1 METQTENNLL
11 TLTFGA
17 VANALAQVAPPALAE
32 SYDNVGLLVGED
44 SNMVREVMTCL
55 DVTEEVVDEAI
66 LTKCNLIVSHH
77 PLIFKGLKRLNGNNA
92 TERTLLKAI
101 RNNIGIIACHT
112 NLDNTFNGV
121 SIQLAHRLGLQ
132 SPKVLQ
138 PMSGQLGQMA
148 VFIPNQSVEA
158 VLAAAFEAGAGHVG
172 LYDQCAFR
180 VNGVGSYRPLA
191 GSNPVDG
198 KINQLSIGPETKVEF
213 IYPNYLQDAILRAV
227 KSVHPYEE
235 VAYNTF
241 TMTNKWEQ
249 VGAGAIGLL
258 PEPMTLVDF
267 LDQVKS
273 CLGIT
278 HLKYTDLDRQVQRI
292 AVGGG
297 TCSFLIDPAKR
308 AGADVLVT
316 ADIKYHEW
324 FEADG
329 QIAIVDIGHYE
340 SEIHTNKHLASLLS
354 EKFPNIA
361 VRLTTV
367 ITNPVKHH

>member
-11 TLTFGA
+11 TLTFEA
-17 VANALAQVAPPALAE
+17 VANALAQVAPPSLAE
-32 SYDNVGLLVGED
+32 SYDNVGLLVGEA
-44 SNMVREVMTCL
+44 SKIVTEVMTCL

-77 PLIFKGLKRLNGNNA
+77 PLIFKGLKRLNGSNA

-101 RNNIGIIACHT
+101 RHNIGIIACHT
-112 NLDNTFNGV
+112 NLDNTIDGV
-121 SIQLAHRLGLQ
+121 SIQLAHRLGIQ
-132 SPKVLQ
+132 YPKVLL

-148 VFIPNQSVEA
+148 IFVPNGSVEA

-198 KINQLSIGPETKVEF
+198 QINQFSIGPETKVEF
-213 IYPNYLQDAILRAV
+213 IYPNYLQYAILRSV

-235 VAYNTF
+235 VAYNAF
-241 TMTNKWEQ
+241 SMTNKWEQ

-258 PEPMTLVDF
+258 PEPMALVDF
-267 LDQVKS
+267 LDHVKS
-273 CLGIT
+273 QLGIT

-297 TCSFLIDPAKR
+297 TCSFLIDPSKR

-340 SEIHTNKHLASLLS
+340 SEIHTIEQLASLLS